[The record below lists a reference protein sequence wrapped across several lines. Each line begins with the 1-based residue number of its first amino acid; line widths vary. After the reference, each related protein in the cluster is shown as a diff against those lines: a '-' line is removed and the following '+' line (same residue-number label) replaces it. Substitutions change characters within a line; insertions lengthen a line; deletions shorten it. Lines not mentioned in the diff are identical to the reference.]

1 MMIQNRFICN
11 VVWFLLF
18 VTLSLFFLIQM
29 SFSSVRV
36 CAPNCSNLVSHSDVI
51 PVFTRVTQPSSV
63 LEFVFSTRVL
73 YSHLYICVYLRYST
87 QFHTGIC
94 LSTRVC
100 ICVCI
105 SLFTRVTQPSFVLE
119 FVFLPAF
126 CTPLTT

>member
-51 PVFTRVTQPSSV
+51 PVFTRVTQPSFV
-63 LEFVFSTRVL
+63 LEFVFLPV
-73 YSHLYICVYLRYST
+73 
-87 QFHTGIC
+87 F
-94 LSTRVC
+94 C
-100 ICVCI
+100 IRICI
-105 SLFTRVTQPSFVLE
+105 SVFTRVTQPSFVLE